1 MVLVDS
7 SQHIKALKFFS
18 SKLYKIRALPFR
30 TRSLDFLIQNFRLF
44 TTPSGGGP
52 NDDQAPVGCSL
63 VWFGIANGDGGVM
76 GHDFFSREIR
86 QTMGKKSISDWIRN
100 S

>member
-1 MVLVDS
+1 MICS
-7 SQHIKALKFFS
+7 SSIWFHQQQHVRRVGAGALTRLPS
-18 SKLYKIRALPFR
+18 PIRQGG
-30 TRSLDFLIQNFRLF
+30 DGEG
-44 TTPSGGGP
+44 GGGP

-76 GHDFFSREIR
+76 GHDFFSREIC
-86 QTMGKKSISDWIRN
+86 QTMGEKSISDWIRN